1 MLDWQTCG
9 SFDIPKDVGYQEG
22 QRNNHV
28 DIQKVEHSLYAV
40 IIFQEEIQPCESINR
55 LGLTSTSTIDINEK
69 SERDQDVVMSTSL
82 RYLNL

>member
-1 MLDWQTCG
+1 MIDWQTCG

-40 IIFQEEIQPCESINR
+40 IIFQEEIQPCE
-55 LGLTSTSTIDINEK
+55 
-69 SERDQDVVMSTSL
+69 V
-82 RYLNL
+82 